1 MKEKKHYKEIP
12 DAHLQRI
19 ENLKKSKG
27 IVKNS
32 ASKETKCMEL
42 TKPTKKPWKKKKLV

>member
-1 MKEKKHYKEIP
+1 MKEKKRYKEIP

-27 IVKNS
+27 IVKNA
-32 ASKETKCMEL
+32 ASKETNSIEW
-42 TKPTKKPWKKKKLV
+42 TKPTKKPWKKKKLM